1 MNKKQPTKPNDK
13 AKEPRNLYEIVA
25 KTADAELVS
34 FFTDKEDALEYRR
47 HMIRTGGKGEN
58 LGTPENP
65 QGLPL
70 KSLSRVRNLHL

>member
-1 MNKKQPTKPNDK
+1 MNKKQPTNPNDK
-13 AKEPRNLYEIVA
+13 AKEPRIFYEIAA

-70 KSLSRVRNLHL
+70 RSLSRVRNLHP